1 MKYASRW
8 AMVPLILV
16 LMSIAT
22 TSWTAHYS
30 VHDGDTFRIGRE
42 RIRVL
47 GMDAPEIG
55 PGARCAR
62 EQNAAVAARDF
73 LAQKLASSSVK
84 IERAGHDVYGRTL
97 ARIYVDGSDVATLM
111 LAQGLAR
118 PYTRGRHPDWC
129 H

>member
-1 MKYASRW
+1 MRHALRFTF
-8 AMVPLILV
+8 AALALALIPL
-16 LMSIAT
+16 SAAA
-22 TSWTAHYS
+22 AHYS

-55 PGARCAR
+55 RGARCAR
-62 EQNAAVAARDF
+62 EQEAAVAARDY
-73 LAQKLASSSVK
+73 LAQKLTSSSVK

-97 ARIYVDGSDVATLM
+97 ARVYVDGSDVATLM
-111 LAQGLAR
+111 LANGLAR

-129 H
+129 R